1 MHLVIRLPLLKKI
14 DDGKDVYKYKTYL
27 HLLLKNVLY
36 VLGLPLDNK
45 HVTHVTEIYLNYNK
59 FASLY
64 TQNLVRPLG
73 T

>member
-45 HVTHVTEIYLNYNK
+45 HV
-59 FASLY
+59 
-64 TQNLVRPLG
+64 PW
-73 T
+73 